1 MTTAIPGRRT
11 RTRATAPSTVAAG
24 YLRVST
30 ADQADS
36 GLGIAAQRAAILN
49 YAEREGLTVAG
60 FYTDAGISGSVAPDD
75 RPGMAA
81 ALETLADHGAGVL
94 IAAKLDRV
102 SRSTGD
108 TAVLLDRA
116 TREGW
121 RLVTADGVAGDNS
134 PMGRAMVGMWSVFSQ
149 VERDFIAMRTREA
162 LAALK
167 AQGVQLGRPTALP
180 DTVLARILTELS
192 EGRSLR
198 TIADGLETD
207 GVPTATGRG
216 RWYAQ
221 QVKRAADSQRG
232 QALAAALFADQG
244 VTA

>member
-11 RTRATAPSTVAAG
+11 RTRATADQTVAAG

-36 GLGIAAQRAAILN
+36 GLGIAAQRAAILD

-60 FYTDAGISGSVAPDD
+60 FYTDAGVSGSVAPDD

-167 AQGVQLGRPTALP
+167 AQGVQLGRPTTLP
-180 DTVLARILTELS
+180 DTVLVRILTELS

-198 TIADGLETD
+198 AIADGLETD
-207 GVPTATGRG
+207 GIPTATGRG
-216 RWYAQ
+216 RWYPQ
-221 QVKRAADSQRG
+221 QIKRAADSQRG

>member
-11 RTRATAPSTVAAG
+11 RTRAAAPSTVAAG

-36 GLGIAAQRAAILN
+36 GLGIAAQRAAILD

-60 FYTDAGISGSVAPDD
+60 FYTDAGVSGAVPPDD

-81 ALETLADHGAGVL
+81 ALETLADRGAGVL

-116 TREGW
+116 DREGW

-167 AQGVQLGRPTALP
+167 AQGVQLGRPTAIP

-198 TIADGLETD
+198 AIADGLETD
-207 GVPTATGRG
+207 GIPTATGRG

-232 QALAAALFADQG
+232 QALAAALFAQDGADQ
-244 VTA
+244 